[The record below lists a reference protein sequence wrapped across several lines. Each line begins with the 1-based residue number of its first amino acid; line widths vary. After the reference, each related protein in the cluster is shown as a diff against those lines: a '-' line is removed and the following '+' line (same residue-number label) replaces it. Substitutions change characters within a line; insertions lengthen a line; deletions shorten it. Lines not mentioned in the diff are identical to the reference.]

1 MDNPH
6 KGHRNRLRER
16 YLRSGL
22 DDYADHEILELL
34 LTYAIP
40 RVDVNPMAH
49 ALIDR
54 FGSLSGVMD
63 ASMEELT
70 SVDGIG
76 ETSAAFLRMLPEIFR
91 RYEMDKL
98 EPRETYDTLA
108 QIGDYLRALYVGAT
122 VEKAYVL
129 LFDNSRHLIGCH
141 EIAEGTVNSV
151 SINVPKIARLCFRA
165 NAASVVLA
173 HNHPRGLA
181 IPSGDDIDMTHAVDS
196 ALHTLGIQLLE
207 HVIVT
212 EHTFAPT
219 MRRIKGV
226 LRAAPGTDRIDEDFY
241 LRFYGEA

>member
-22 DDYADHEILELL
+22 DDYADHEILERL

>member
-6 KGHRNRLRER
+6 KGHRNRLRDR

-22 DDYADHEILELL
+22 DDYAEHEILELL

-40 RVDVNPMAH
+40 RIDVNPMAH

-63 ASMEELT
+63 ASIEELT

-76 ETSAAFLRMLPEIFR
+76 QSTAIMIHMLPEIFR

-98 EPRETYDTLA
+98 EPKETYETLA
-108 QIGDYLRALYVGAT
+108 QIGEFLHALYVGVT

-129 LFDNSRHLIGCH
+129 LFDNSRHMIGCH

-151 SINVPKIARLCFRA
+151 SVDVPKIARLCFRA

-212 EHTFAPT
+212 ENHYAPT
-219 MRRIKGV
+219 MRRTKGI
-226 LRAAPGTDRIDEDFY
+226 LRAAPGTDQIDEDFY
-241 LRFYGEA
+241 RHFYGEA

>member
-6 KGHRNRLRER
+6 KGHRNRVRER

-76 ETSAAFLRMLPEIFR
+76 QNAAMLIRMLPEIYR

-129 LFDNSRHLIGCH
+129 LFDNSRHLIACH